1 MLSNTRIEHVL
12 GMGSTFTQDYNC
24 WGATMFVLGA
34 KDHLTW
40 VDNPEISDWLMANC
54 EPVKRPQIGDVLGL
68 FYKDDAKKI
77 ARLMH
82 TAVYIGN
89 GRYLHKLGQQK
100 AVVEPLAKVIAH
112 YRNVTNSKLMFRPK
126 ENIRESIFSEQ
137 ATLSTT

>member
-12 GMGSTFTQDYNC
+12 GMGNTFTQDYNC

-54 EPVKRPQIGDVLGL
+54 KPVKRPQIGDVLGL
-68 FYKDDAKKI
+68 FYRNESDKTAF
-77 ARLMH
+77 LVH
-82 TAVYIGN
+82 TAVYIGD

-100 AVVEPLAKVIAH
+100 AVVEPLSKVVRH
-112 YRNVTNSKLMFRPK
+112 YQATSNSKLMFRPVA
-126 ENIRESIFSEQ
+126 NATSERKGN
-137 ATLSTT
+137 